1 MGRKLREVEVPGL
14 LLTEA
19 IYSPG
24 SILPWHSHERANFC
38 VLVDGSYTENIGRA
52 KYRLDR
58 FDVTFKPEGETHR
71 DEYGEPGAR
80 CLILEIMPGW
90 LEDLPSRAPLV
101 QAPLHLPN
109 RQLLDLSIR
118 LYREFHCQDQVAPLA
133 LQAVCVELLVHV
145 TRAKRADAVPG
156 GPAWLNRV
164 REILHDAFAEP
175 LDLEQLAA
183 LAGVHRVHLAQAFR
197 KAYGCTIGDYVR
209 RLRVHHAA
217 HELATTEASLVE
229 VALGCG
235 FYDQSHFTRTFKQY
249 TGLTPGHY
257 RTKKAGRL
265 DVPKAGQ
272 TMTPNPI
279 ARRMR

>member
-38 VLVDGSYTENIGRA
+38 VLVDGCYTENIGRA

-118 LYREFHCQDQVAPLA
+118 IYREFHCQDQMAPLA
-133 LQAVCVELLVHV
+133 LQAVCIELLVHV

-156 GPAWLNRV
+156 GRAWLNRV
-164 REILHDAFAEP
+164 RDILHDAFAEP

-197 KAYGCTIGDYVR
+197 KVYGCTIGEYVR

-217 HELATTEASLVE
+217 HELATTDASLVE
-229 VALGCG
+229 VALRCG

-249 TGLTPGHY
+249 TGLTPGYY
-257 RTKKAGRL
+257 RTKKAARL
-265 DVPKAGQ
+265 NVPGQ
-272 TMTPNPI
+272 MMTPDPTV
-279 ARRMR
+279 RRMR